1 MGLLALLHKIKPDRS
16 KTVTAGL
23 LRPMMAGDI
32 SGMDC
37 LDDIHT
43 APAPAGSIL
52 RPGRI
57 MHALFSDIMAMGQRD
72 QMSRLSAKIARS
84 WRSEERRV
92 GKECVSTCRSRWSP
106 CH

>member
-23 LRPMMAGDI
+23 LRPLMAGDI

-57 MHALFSDIMAMGQRD
+57 MHALFSDIMAIGQRD
-72 QMSRLSAKIARS
+72 QTSKLSAKTARS
-84 WRSEERRV
+84 WLNRKRASGLVPIRLSPESRV
-92 GKECVSTCRSRWSP
+92 
-106 CH
+106 H